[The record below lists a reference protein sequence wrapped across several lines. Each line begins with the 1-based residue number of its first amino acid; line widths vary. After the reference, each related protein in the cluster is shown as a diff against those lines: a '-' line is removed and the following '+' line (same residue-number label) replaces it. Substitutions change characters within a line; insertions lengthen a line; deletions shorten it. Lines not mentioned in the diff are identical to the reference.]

1 MTRVGGSLKYS
12 FLLCGQVFKM
22 YLVHL
27 VTITF
32 TVHTLENTGR
42 HTQKVKVIIAP
53 KSSSY
58 SQQLISLFPG
68 FFFWVQLTQIDFTK
82 VGRHFSYF
90 LFFFF

>member
-22 YLVHL
+22 HLVHL
-27 VTITF
+27 ITITF
-32 TVHTLENTGR
+32 TVHTLENTGM

-58 SQQLISLFPG
+58 T
-68 FFFWVQLTQIDFTK
+68 VNN
-82 VGRHFSYF
+82 
-90 LFFFF
+90 